1 MIEEAINYLRFIYS
15 DRKDEGIG
23 DDMPGQK
30 AIQLGIEA
38 LERIKAIREAKI
50 KLVKYNLC
58 DHLLPSEGE
67 KE

>member
-38 LERIKAIREAKI
+38 LERIKITRET
-50 KLVKYNLC
+50 LVSLDNVREK
-58 DHLLPSEGE
+58 LPSEGE

>member
-38 LERIKAIREAKI
+38 LERLQMIRREPTSPWG
-50 KLVKYNLC
+50 Y
-58 DHLLPSEGE
+58 LLPSEGE
-67 KE
+67 K